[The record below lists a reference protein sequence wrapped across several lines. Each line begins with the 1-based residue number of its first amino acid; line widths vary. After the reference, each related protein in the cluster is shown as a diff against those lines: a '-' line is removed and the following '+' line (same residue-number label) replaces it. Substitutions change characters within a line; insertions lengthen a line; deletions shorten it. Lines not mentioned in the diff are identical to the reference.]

1 MLKRTNSA
9 AIAASIAFAA
19 CSGQRA
25 ATSPAP
31 APPVVTQWFAFHS
44 NQWVNL
50 HHFLYATARARE
62 RLDESRPAVT
72 RALTDTAGFARLSA
86 EQRAAWASAIDYYVA
101 FVAKRDI
108 LFDSSLVDVN
118 NHLALLESASSVRG
132 TPALDTGIASAL
144 ERAAPVYRALWWP
157 RHDAANQRWIA
168 GVLPLLR
175 DHGRAAVLAESRVFA
190 RPWSTTPVRVD
201 VSAYT
206 NWSGAYT
213 TENPA
218 HINIVNDSSTI
229 GRPVS
234 FELLFHEVLHTM
246 DDSVFRVLQASFRAQ
261 KKRWF
266 RDPTHPFIF
275 FTSGEIARREFPG
288 HVPFAE
294 EAGIWARNPDF
305 AKILPMLREYWQP
318 YLDGKSS
325 LEEAMRHIAELW

>member
-1 MLKRTNSA
+1 MIK
-9 AIAASIAFAA
+9 AIAALSVLAA
-19 CSGQRA
+19 CTGHP
-25 ATSPAP
+25 ATG
-31 APPVVTQWFAFHS
+31 PVPLENQWFAFHS

-62 RLDESRPAVT
+62 RLDSDRPAVT
-72 RALTDTAGFARLSA
+72 RALADTVGFGKLSD
-86 EQRAAWASAIDYYVA
+86 EQKAAWANAVDYYIK

-118 NHLALLESASSVRG
+118 NHLALLEHASSVRG
-132 TPALDTGIASAL
+132 TVGLDTGIASAL
-144 ERAAPVYRALWWP
+144 DRAAPVYRALWWP
-157 RHDAANQRWIA
+157 SHDAANKRWIA

-175 DHGRAAVLAESRVFA
+175 DHGSVAARAEARIFA
-190 RPWSTTPVRVD
+190 QPLPTTPVRVD

-213 TENPA
+213 TENPG
-218 HINIVNDSSTI
+218 HINIASDSATI
-229 GRPVS
+229 GRPLS

-246 DDSVFRVLQASFRAQ
+246 EDSVFRALQTSFRAQ

-305 AKILPMLREYWQP
+305 AKIRPMLREYWLP
-318 YLDGKSS
+318 YMDGKIS
-325 LEEAMRHIAELW
+325 LEEAMRHIAESW

>member
-1 MLKRTNSA
+1 MLKRTIVALSLA
-9 AIAASIAFAA
+9 AGCAAHP
-19 CSGQRA
+19 A
-25 ATSPAP
+25 ATSQ
-31 APPVVTQWFAFHS
+31 PVARTQWFAFHS

-62 RLDESRPAVT
+62 RLDTGRPAVT
-72 RALTDTAGFARLSA
+72 GALNDTVGFGRLSA
-86 EQRAAWASAIDYYVA
+86 GQKAAWEAAVDYYIK

-118 NHLALLESASSVRG
+118 NHLAQLENASSVRG
-132 TPALDTGIASAL
+132 TAGLDTGIAAAL
-144 ERAAPVYRALWWP
+144 DRAGPVYRVLWWP
-157 RHDAANQRWIA
+157 AHDAANKRWIT

-175 DHGRAAVLAESRVFA
+175 DHGAAAARAETRIFV
-190 RPWSTTPVRVD
+190 RPWSATPVRVD
-201 VSAYT
+201 VAAYT
-206 NWSGAYT
+206 NWAGAYT
-213 TENPA
+213 TENPG

-234 FELLFHEVLHTM
+234 VELLFHEVLHTM
-246 DDSVFRVLQASFRAQ
+246 DDSVFRVLQSSFRAQ

-275 FTSGEIARREFPG
+275 YTSGELARREFPG

-305 AKILPMLREYWQP
+305 AKILPMLRQYWQP
-318 YLDGKSS
+318 YMDGTSS
-325 LEEAMRHIAELW
+325 LEEAMRHIAESW